1 MNRFKASLTNR
12 SLRNAP
18 SIQELLANLLQFLWG
33 QQETHLQE
41 TLDEQLLRLMACL
54 RTSRCLL
61 ILDNAEFIL
70 QSGARQPTGC
80 YRSEYEGYGRKIF

>member
-1 MNRFKASLTNR
+1 
-12 SLRNAP
+12 
-18 SIQELLANLLQFLWG
+18 LLANLLQFLWG

>member
-1 MNRFKASLTNR
+1 
-12 SLRNAP
+12 
-18 SIQELLANLLQFLWG
+18 
-33 QQETHLQE
+33 
-41 TLDEQLLRLMACL
+41 MACL

-80 YRSEYEGYGRKIF
+80 YRSQYEGYGRLLKLIGETSHNSCLVLTSREFAKELIPLEGENLPVRCLKLAGLSAEEGQKIF